1 MAITIQA
8 DNGTIVLIDLSYFVF
23 YRYFATFNWYKRQS
37 GVNVDVEHIIQDAVF
52 MDKYS
57 KMFEKTINELIKAY
71 KVVDK
76 SNVVFVKDC
85 CRDNIWRHAYYN
97 GYKATRD
104 DKSTTFNKD
113 VFVYTYNVLLPQL
126 KEKIGFQMIGHY
138 YLEADDV
145 IAIITNT
152 TLDHSKESEKD
163 VSLVVIT
170 NDNDYIQLMN
180 HPCLMRNDAH
190 TDVRTSLVIKNLQ
203 DKNICERVGCAPYEY
218 IKVKKVIGDK
228 SDNIPSI
235 VKKCGEKTA
244 YKLATSESALNAL
257 FAKDKAAQEQYLL
270 NELLIDFSKIPFEYV
285 QEVKEKITIT

>member
-8 DNGTIVLIDLSYFVF
+8 GGHGTIVLIDLSYFVF

-37 GVNVDVEHIIQDAVF
+37 SSGSGVDVENIIQDTVF

-57 KMFEKTINELIKAY
+57 KMFEKTINEIVKMY
-71 KVVDK
+71 KVVEK

-85 CRDNIWRHAYYN
+85 CRDNIWRHQHYN

-138 YLEADDV
+138 CLEADDV
-145 IAIITNT
+145 IAIITNSL
-152 TLDHSKESEKD
+152 LDYSMESGVETH
-163 VSLVVIT
+163 LVVVT

-180 HPCLMRNDAH
+180 HRHLSGGTGNGHLMIR
-190 TDVRTSLVIKNLQ
+190 NLQ
-203 DKNICERVGCAPYEY
+203 DKNICERVGCPPDEY
-218 IKVKKVIGDK
+218 IRVKKVIGDK

-244 YKLATSESALNAL
+244 YKLATNESALLAL
-257 FAKDKAAQEQYLL
+257 FEKDKSAKEQYEL
-270 NELLIDFSKIPFEYV
+270 NELLIDFSKIPPEYT
-285 QEVKEKITIT
+285 QEVKEKIIII

>member
-8 DNGTIVLIDLSYFVF
+8 GNGTILLIDLSYFVF
-23 YRYFATFNWYKRQS
+23 YRYFATFNWYKRQA

-57 KMFEKTINELIKAY
+57 KMFEKTIHELIKTY
-71 KVVDK
+71 KVVEK

-85 CRDNIWRHAYYN
+85 CRDNIWRHAHYN

-126 KEKIGFQMIGHY
+126 KEKIGFQMTGHY
-138 YLEADDV
+138 CLEADDV

-152 TLDHSKESEKD
+152 TLDNSMECGRD

-180 HPCLMRNDAH
+180 HQLLMAGVKEGVGAALLIR
-190 TDVRTSLVIKNLQ
+190 NLQ
-203 DKNICERVGCAPYEY
+203 DKNICERVGCTPDEY

-244 YKLATSESALNAL
+244 YKLATNEGALNAL
-257 FAKDKAAQEQYLL
+257 FAKDQAARQQYEL
-270 NELLIDFSKIPFEYV
+270 NELLIDFAKIPLEYV
-285 QEVKEKITIT
+285 QEVRGKITFT